1 MVNILGD
8 KLLSWASVLEPD
20 ALAQAERTAR
30 LPFIFPH
37 LALMPDAHVG
47 KGATVGS
54 VIPTLGAV
62 IPAAVGVDIGCG
74 MMAVRT
80 PYRADDLPRDLA
92 GLREAI
98 EAAVPTSAGA
108 YNQTLTDTA
117 QAAVGELTDDAT
129 RPGKTGGF
137 DPDTY
142 SPTWRE
148 QLGSLGGGNHF
159 IEVSRD
165 EEDRVWLFLHSGSR
179 GVGNKIAAHHIK
191 VAREVMKRY
200 WIELEDPDLAYLVQ
214 GTPEFADYMRQ
225 LAWAQRFAELNRAEM
240 MTRVQACFGDWT
252 GEPFVASEQIQCH
265 HNYTARERVYG
276 KDVIVSRK
284 GAIDAHVG
292 VAGLIPGSMGT
303 ASYVVRG
310 KGHPPAINSAP
321 HGAGRAMSR
330 TQARARFTQDDLRA
344 AMAGVEFRDS
354 ADLVDEIPGAYKDI
368 DQVMADST
376 DLVEVVHQLRQII
389 NVKGN

>member
-1 MVNILGD
+1 MVQQHGD
-8 KLLSWASVLEPD
+8 RLLSWASIMDPETLE
-20 ALAQAERTAR
+20 QAARTAR

-37 LALMPDAHVG
+37 LALMPDAHLG

-80 PYRADDLPRDLA
+80 PYRTDDLRDDLA

-98 EAAVPTSAGA
+98 EAAVPTSAGR
-108 YNQTLTDTA
+108 YNETLTQTA
-117 QAAVGELTDDAT
+117 EKAVAALQDEAT
-129 RPGKTGGF
+129 RAGGF
-137 DPDTY
+137 DPDAY
-142 SPTWRE
+142 APTWRE

-179 GVGNKIAAHHIK
+179 GVGNKIASRHIK
-191 VAREVMKRY
+191 VARDVMKRY

-214 GTPEFADYMRQ
+214 GTTEFSDYMRE
-225 LAWAQRFAELNRAEM
+225 LAWAQRFAGLNRAEM
-240 MTRVQACFGDWT
+240 MRRVETCFGDWM
-252 GEPFVASEQIQCH
+252 GEPFVAGEQIQCH
-265 HNYTARERVYG
+265 HNYTARERVFG
-276 KDVIVSRK
+276 KPVIVSRK
-284 GAIDAHVG
+284 GAIDAHDG
-292 VAGLIPGSMGT
+292 VLGLIPGSMGT
-303 ASYVVRG
+303 SSYVVRG
-310 KGHPPAINSAP
+310 LGNPVAINSAP

-330 TQARARFTQDDLRA
+330 TQARQRFTQDDLRA

-376 DLVEVVHQLRQII
+376 DLVDVIHQLRQIV